1 MDRAGGLTPIPKAGC
16 CVSLDK
22 VLSLSKPQISHL
34 CNGHRVPALTT
45 SAGCWEGHKGACS
58 VWMKEAVNNFLSGF
72 VASHG
77 FTSIVSFLLNHSLLP
92 SYVLCTFSLTFDIWP
107 FHYHKH
113 IIYSY
118 YYNNCHCSN
127 IHEID
132 MYSVGNLYALSKYS
146 HCMCECIC
154 VWVCKKA
161 RGGLLWERWGG
172 GTELAGFSCLW
183 FCADPSLWVASLLSL
198 VSSRE
203 STELSFGF
211 RSDLSLSPGSAKG

>member
-22 VLSLSKPQISHL
+22 VLSLSKPQTSHL
-34 CNGHRVPALTT
+34 CD
-45 SAGCWEGHKGACS
+45 GHKSPCPDHLSRLLGGSHRGLQS

-92 SYVLCTFSLTFDIWP
+92 SYVLCASSFTFDIWL

-127 IHEID
+127 MHEID
-132 MYSVGNLYALSKYS
+132 MYSVGTLYALSKYS

-161 RGGLLWERWGG
+161 RGGLVWECWGG
-172 GTELAGFSCLW
+172 GTDLQDSHASDSVLVPLSGW
-183 FCADPSLWVASLLSL
+183 PPSFL
-198 VSSRE
+198 
-203 STELSFGF
+203 
-211 RSDLSLSPGSAKG
+211 